1 MKIVLIIYIVSWLIL
16 LGAYLSDRFSK
27 KEKSSFEEM
36 TPWYV
41 YVAMFALA
49 PLAAVLTP
57 YFLYEIYRDNN
68 KEKKRKAER
77 EAKERIEKEKKAN
90 AIAAFQ
96 SASTSNDDFAAVGK
110 RLHKL
115 VAEKKYNAFLDCLDK
130 IKLPNRAK
138 LIVEECDEGT
148 SDIGDKSTLFIKLPN
163 GETDENIFKHLIVEQ
178 SAMGAWQ
185 AYLLYKLWHVLPLF
199 WHANY
204 DARDY
209 IFSKDDVNSISTF
222 TFSED
227 KRERNAIIALISGF
241 DFTPEVRESN
251 GKYFVS
257 SCYWSNFGGL
267 IREYLELTIDGNK
280 IADTFQF
287 DSKTLYEYNCGIY
300 F

>member
-1 MKIVLIIYIVSWLIL
+1 MKIVLIIYAVSWLIL
-16 LGAYLSDRFSK
+16 LGAYISSRFSK
-27 KEKSSFEEM
+27 KEESSFEEK

-41 YVAMFALA
+41 YVGMFVLA

-57 YFLYEIYRDNN
+57 YFLYEMFRDKK
-68 KEKKRKAER
+68 KEKKLKAER
-77 EAKERIEKEKKAN
+77 EAKERIEKEKKASAN
-90 AIAAFQ
+90 AAFL
-96 SASTSNDDFAAVGK
+96 SASTSNEDYAAVGK

-115 VAEKKYNAFLDCLDK
+115 VGEKKYSDFLECLDK
-130 IKLPNRAK
+130 VKLPNGAT

-148 SDIGDKSTLFIKLPN
+148 SDIGDKSTLLIKLPN

-185 AYLLYKLWHVLPLF
+185 AYLLHKLWHVLPLF

-222 TFSED
+222 TDD
-227 KRERNAIIALISGF
+227 KRERNAIIALISDF

-251 GKYFVS
+251 GKYYVS
-257 SCYWSNFGGL
+257 SCFWSNFGGL
-267 IREYLELTIDGNK
+267 IREYFEVTFNGDIVTD
-280 IADTFQF
+280 IFQF
-287 DSKTLYEYNCGIY
+287 DAKKEYEYNCGIY